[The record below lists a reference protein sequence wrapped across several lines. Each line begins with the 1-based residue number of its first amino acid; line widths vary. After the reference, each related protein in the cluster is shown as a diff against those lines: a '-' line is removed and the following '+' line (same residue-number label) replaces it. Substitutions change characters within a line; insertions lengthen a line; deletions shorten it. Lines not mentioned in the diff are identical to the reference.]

1 MMSLARR
8 LREAREAAGM
18 TLDELAERAEVSK
31 TYLWELEKDESGE
44 KKPSAEILLRIGNA
58 LSITLAELMGLP
70 TVQMK
75 ASKVVL
81 SKPLLEFQERMEQ
94 LGTPLSEQDMQELA
108 SMSFRGGRPRTVDE
122 WHELYL
128 TLDRMTK
135 RRKHGEKAD

>member
-1 MMSLARR
+1 MSLARR